1 MTAATD
7 SSRSTFRA
15 EAGFEQERPL
25 PIGTSGHRRSKPPS
39 ESRQGPKRQRRGGPP
54 NPRLLSIRDA
64 ATYMACSEWVMRS
77 LIDKGELPH
86 LKVGKKLRVDRGDLD
101 TFIDLHRITNYSA
114 PNHRGF
120 RPKLVSSGA

>member
-7 SSRSTFRA
+7 SSHSTFCA
-15 EAGFEQERPL
+15 EAGFEQESPLLIRP
-25 PIGTSGHRRSKPPS
+25 SGHRRSQPPS
-39 ESRQGPKRQRRGGPP
+39 ESRPGPKRQRRGRTL

-64 ATYMACSEWVMRS
+64 AAYMACSEWVMRS

-101 TFIDLHRITNYSA
+101 RFIDSHRTMNHSA
-114 PNHRGF
+114 RNHGGF
-120 RPKLVSSGA
+120 RPKLVSRAE